1 MAKRFSDTEIWDK
14 EWFMTLRPAIK
25 CLVKIVRD
33 KADLCGLWSPNFTI
47 VSMYLGE
54 KITESDLLSIDNGQ
68 QFKKLPNGKI
78 YCIGFVEFQYGELS
92 EKSPVHRKVIKI
104 LEQNNFLEDYQK
116 SSSNRVLNSLFEKSN
131 RVKEEEEDK
140 EEEEEEVV
148 VEEEK
153 VVVSEL
159 EKTFFDF
166 LDMRKKIKK
175 PATEKAKQLLL
186 SKLEKLAPNN
196 DDLKIQILE
205 QSILNSW
212 QDIYELKTD
221 KNYNNGNTKN
231 QPRKN
236 DTIGGIEVASLAKFS
251 GASPDELSR
260 FTANGG

>member
-54 KITESDLLSIDNGQ
+54 KVTESDLLSIDNGQ
-68 QFKKLPNGKI
+68 QFRKLPNGKI

-104 LEQNNFLEDYQK
+104 LEQNNFLEDYKK

-140 EEEEEEVV
+140 EEDKEEETVEV
-148 VEEEK
+148 EK
-153 VVVSEL
+153 A
-159 EKTFFDF
+159 KNDF
-166 LDMRKKIKK
+166 LDLVFLEFKNIKIKPDEFEK
-175 PATEKAKQLLL
+175 LCQTYTQEITEKAIKYLSEYKIEKGYKTKSDYLTLKRWVFEAITKQ
-186 SKLEKLAPNN
+186 K
-196 DDLKIQILE
+196 
-205 QSILNSW
+205 
-212 QDIYELKTD
+212 
-221 KNYNNGNTKN
+221 NGNTENK
-231 QPRKN
+231 PRKPKSY
-236 DTIGGIEVASLAKFS
+236 GGIEASSLAEFL
-251 GASPDELSR
+251 GVSPD
-260 FTANGG
+260 GMP

>member
-54 KITESDLLSIDNGQ
+54 KVTESDLLSIDNGQ
-68 QFKKLPNGKI
+68 QFRKLPNGKI

-104 LEQNNFLEDYQK
+104 LEQNNFLEDYKK

-140 EEEEEEVV
+140 EEDKEEETVEV
-148 VEEEK
+148 EK
-153 VVVSEL
+153 A
-159 EKTFFDF
+159 KNDF
-166 LDMRKKIKK
+166 LDLVFLDFKNIKIKPDEFEK
-175 PATEKAKQLLL
+175 LCQTYTQEVTEKAIKYLSDYKIEKGYKTKSDYLTLKRWVFEAITKQ
-186 SKLEKLAPNN
+186 K
-196 DDLKIQILE
+196 
-205 QSILNSW
+205 
-212 QDIYELKTD
+212 
-221 KNYNNGNTKN
+221 NGNTENK
-231 QPRKN
+231 PRKPKSY
-236 DTIGGIEVASLAKFS
+236 GGIEASSLAEFL
-251 GASPDELSR
+251 GVSPD
-260 FTANGG
+260 GMP